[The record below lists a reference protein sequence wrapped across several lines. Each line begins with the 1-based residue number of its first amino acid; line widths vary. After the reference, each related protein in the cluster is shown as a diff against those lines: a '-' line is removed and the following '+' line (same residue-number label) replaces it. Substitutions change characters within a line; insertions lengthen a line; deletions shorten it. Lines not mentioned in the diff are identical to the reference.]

1 MGKEL
6 SVPQP
11 GLCTVVFSGYRSFFP
26 ILQEE
31 GALLAAHTIS
41 KGNRSTANC
50 DIFHFAQHCPDDI
63 FSALI
68 RLFKA

>member
-6 SVPQP
+6 NKPQL
-11 GLCTVVFSGYRSFFP
+11 GICTVVFSGHRSFSP
-26 ILQEE
+26 ILHEK
-31 GALLAAHTIS
+31 GVLLAAQTIS
-41 KGNRSTANC
+41 KGNRSAANC
-50 DIFHFAQHCPDDI
+50 DIFHFAQYCADDI